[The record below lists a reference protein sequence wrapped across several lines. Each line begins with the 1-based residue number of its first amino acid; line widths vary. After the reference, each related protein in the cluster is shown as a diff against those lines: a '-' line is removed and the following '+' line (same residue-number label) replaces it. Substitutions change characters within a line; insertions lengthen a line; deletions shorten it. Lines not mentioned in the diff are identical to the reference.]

1 MTHQIKAWVSSRNFL
16 GMRYDGFRKSLRRA
30 SGRGSLKSS
39 EIQTFPWSCPGFLG
53 ELFSE
58 IRGRSYFICAT
69 SISSLTRRS
78 SNAEVAIGSFL
89 SLNQPLSR
97 EVRLLS
103 ETAIETSSIAFL
115 QDYNKAI
122 HEVLCH
128 KLIRRSNLLQN
139 RSRKRMLDS
148 RSPLRFISRIAP
160 I

>member
-1 MTHQIKAWVSSRNFL
+1 M
-16 GMRYDGFRKSLRRA
+16 GMDYDGFRKSLRRA
-30 SGRGSLKSS
+30 SGRGALKLS

-58 IRGRSYFICAT
+58 IRGRSCFICAT

-89 SLNQPLSR
+89 SPNQPLSR

-103 ETAIETSSIAFL
+103 EIVIETSSIAFL

-128 KLIRRSNLLQN
+128 KLIRRAHLLQN
-139 RSRKRMLDS
+139 RSRFPESSQPSPPLKSLG
-148 RSPLRFISRIAP
+148 RST
-160 I
+160 